1 MIHDKKF
8 KQELIKQVITLSTAG
23 FGLVA
28 ALAWNDAIQ
37 AFVTGYIDK
46 YISVGSGI
54 VSRFIYAILITAL
67 AVIVTYQLSRLS
79 KLANTNRVTRIV
91 SIRRRRRG

>member
-1 MIHDKKF
+1 MMHKKLR
-8 KQELIKQVITLSTAG
+8 QELLKQMVVLSTSG

-37 AFVTGYIDK
+37 AFVGEYIDK

-54 VSRFIYAILITAL
+54 ISRFIYAIVITVF
-67 AVIVTYQLSRLS
+67 AVVITYQLTKISGED
-79 KLANTNRVTRIV
+79 KEEKD
-91 SIRRRRRG
+91 

>member
-1 MIHDKKF
+1 MMHNRKFRQELF
-8 KQELIKQVITLSTAG
+8 KQMVTLATAA

-37 AFVTGYIDK
+37 AFVTQYVDK

-54 VSRFIYAILITAL
+54 ISRFIYAIIITAF
-67 AVIVTYQLSRLS
+67 AVFVTYQLT
-79 KLANTNRVTRIV
+79 KIA
-91 SIRRRRRG
+91 GEEEEKKE